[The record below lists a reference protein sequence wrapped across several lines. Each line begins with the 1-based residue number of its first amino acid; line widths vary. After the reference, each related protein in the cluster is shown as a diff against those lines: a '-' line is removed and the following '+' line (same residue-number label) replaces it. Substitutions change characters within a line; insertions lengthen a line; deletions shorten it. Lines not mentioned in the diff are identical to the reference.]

1 MSLSINPD
9 LTDLQ
14 DPSRL
19 QHLWDVAIVS
29 NIHLPAVSEAVV
41 PGEVISSEIVSPV
54 ATVSSNLTAGAR
66 SSQDGLAV
74 VQTADNAMNDVAALL
89 RRMDLIAA
97 LCGGGTDLDPSAQAA
112 LQGKFEE
119 LQAEVTR
126 IQATANW
133 KGIDVLAGHDLAFK
147 TGPRADDT
155 VTIDG
160 ASTLSPVDVSH
171 VSIADRPAVQAAAE
185 TVDSRR
191 ADLASLKDRFG
202 NGLRE
207 VAATNA
213 NPAQLEQAR
222 AALVAQANHDPERV
236 LKLLL

>member
-9 LTDLQ
+9 LTGLQ
-14 DPSRL
+14 EPSRV
-19 QHLWDVAIVS
+19 QQLWDVAIASNVQMPSQSPDVVS
-29 NIHLPAVSEAVV
+29 GTVV
-41 PGEVISSEIVSPV
+41 ASVTSSIP
-54 ATVSSNLTAGAR
+54 AGAR
-66 SSQDGLAV
+66 SAQDGLAV
-74 VQTADNAMNDVAALL
+74 VQTADNALNDVAALL

-97 LCGGGTDLDPSAQAA
+97 LCGPSTDLDPSARAA

-119 LQAEVTR
+119 LQFEVKR
-126 IQATANW
+126 IQADASW
-133 KGIDVLAGHDLAFK
+133 QGIDVLAGHDLAFK
-147 TGPRADDT
+147 TGPHPDDT

-160 ASTLSPVDVSH
+160 ATTLSPVDVSQA
-171 VSIADRPAVQAAAE
+171 SITDRPAVQAAAD

-207 VAATNA
+207 VASTNA
-213 NPAQLEQAR
+213 DPAQLEAAR
-222 AALVAQANHDPERV
+222 AALMAQANHDPDTV